1 MEYMLMLY
9 FNEQGWPTLT
19 KAEQEAGMAAHDAYK
34 YSLEQAGILRG
45 ANALQPSSRAA
56 AVRLANGKP
65 RVLDGPFAEAKEQI
79 GGYYIIEVPDRD
91 AAIAWAARG
100 PTAGYGAIE
109 VSPLGFTSQNCSER
123 K

>member
-34 YSLEQAGILRG
+34 DSLEQAGILRG

-56 AVRLANGKP
+56 TLRLADGKA
-65 RVLDGPFAEAKEQI
+65 RVVDGPFAEAKEQI
-79 GGYYIIEVPDRD
+79 GGYYIIDVADRD
-91 AAIAWAARG
+91 AALGWAARC
-100 PTAGYGAIE
+100 PTAAYGAIE
-109 VSPLGFTSQNCSER
+109 VRPLGFPSQNCSER